1 MRKQYLL
8 GNWKMYKS
16 PSQAHALGASLRELF
31 SEPRGYEVAVFPP
44 SISIPAVVEA
54 VETAVAV
61 GGQNM
66 HWMKDGAMTG
76 EISGQFLLDAGCSY
90 VLVGHSERRQ
100 FFGETDET
108 ANRRVKAALEAGL
121 TPVLCIGESLAERDG
136 NETHN
141 VVERHLR
148 GGLAGLEP
156 VHIARVIIAYE
167 PVWAIGTGRVATPD
181 QAEAVH
187 EFARNTLAILAPGVE
202 MSIVYGGSVKPDN
215 AKALLNEPNI
225 DGALVGGASLDA
237 AGFAHIGAGFPTL
250 STT

>member
-1 MRKQYLL
+1 
-8 GNWKMYKS
+8 MYKS
-16 PSQAHALGASLRELF
+16 PSQAHALGAALRELF
-31 SEPRGYEVAVFPP
+31 CAPRAFEVAIFPP
-44 SISIPAVVEA
+44 AISIPSVVEA
-54 VETAVAV
+54 VEGTVAV

-66 HWMKDGAMTG
+66 HWTKEGAMTG
-76 EISGQFLLDAGCSY
+76 EISGQFLLDAGCAY

-108 ANRRVKAALEAGL
+108 ANRRLKAALEAGL

-136 NETHN
+136 NETQV

-148 GGLAGLEP
+148 GGLANLEP
-156 VHIARVIIAYE
+156 AHIGRVIIAYE

-187 EFARNTLAILAPGVE
+187 DFARNTLAILAPGIE

-215 AKALLNEPNI
+215 AKALLNQPNI

-237 AGFAHIGAGFPTL
+237 AGFAAIGAGFA
-250 STT
+250 